1 MILQFPA
8 SDADKKRGE
17 GGDEGWRWMRV
28 SREEERKGEERAWE
42 EEEDGEGGRGEGERD
57 EGV

>member
-42 EEEDGEGGRGEGERD
+42 EEEDGEGGREG
-57 EGV
+57 